1 MTYVDKPGPI
11 LTVDCIVERVLA
23 DGRRGVVLIERRWPP
38 FGWALPGG
46 HVDAGESCERAAL
59 RELAEET
66 GLDGKLLYQ
75 MHTYSD
81 PARDPRKPTVSVV
94 YAVQADGEV
103 LAGDDAARVEVFAW
117 EELPELCFDHGQILR
132 DFRSGLY
139 APAGGN

>member
-1 MTYVDKPGPI
+1 
-11 LTVDCIVERVLA
+11 
-23 DGRRGVVLIERRWPP
+23 
-38 FGWALPGG
+38 
-46 HVDAGESCERAAL
+46 
-59 RELAEET
+59 
-66 GLDGKLLYQ
+66 

-117 EELPELCFDHGQILR
+117 GELPELCFDHGQILS

-139 APAGGN
+139 APSGGN